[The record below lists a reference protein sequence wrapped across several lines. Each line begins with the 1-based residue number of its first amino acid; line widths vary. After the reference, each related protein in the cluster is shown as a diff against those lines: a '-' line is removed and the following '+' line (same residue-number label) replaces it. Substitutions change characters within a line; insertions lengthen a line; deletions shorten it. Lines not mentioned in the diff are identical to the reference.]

1 MAELSF
7 SEIESLVRA
16 ALVKAHAGASYA
28 YCRDVYPA
36 AVIYSVEIPSG
47 NSSKTDPGNG
57 VYYKRSFALT
67 EGESGYEV
75 TLGKVETVTTTREYK
90 TVKAFSLTK
99 FSEGEGDYIE
109 YPGTI
114 FEAGDYPDKGVT
126 FTPEDLIAAAAAFTP
141 VDNDLEHRETLLSG
155 KLGSLSD
162 VQAVD
167 NGNRLV
173 GMVRIPKWF
182 HALNKGEDGKP
193 LPIGVSL
200 AYDAN
205 KRIVG
210 NALTLSPRIK
220 SAQVAAAFTEF
231 VGKRNSGRDQKDLQQ
246 VHDTAVRLGAVCG
259 SEYTAH
265 PPKEKKTPMK
275 LGEFISRLFSGGGN
289 VDLDQE
295 IDTGGAPATTTFANP
310 ETDRLK
316 AENAALRAQQLK
328 AEAVK
333 FTDELTRDRRIL
345 PAQAEGIQALFVQ
358 AAADDAT
365 AGVATFSNEGAFTPG
380 DRVKALRSIWT
391 AAPQHSLTKEQ
402 LKDAIVV
409 EFAKGDAKPALDLN
423 SIYEGRRAAG
433 GGK

>member
-75 TLGKVETVTTTREYK
+75 TLGKVDTVTTTREYK
-90 TVKAFSLTK
+90 TVKAFSLAQ
-99 FSEGEGDYIE
+99 FSEGDDWVEYEG
-109 YPGTI
+109 TV
-114 FEAGDYPDKGVT
+114 FEAGDYPDKGVS
-126 FTPEDLIAAAAAFTP
+126 FTPAELTAAASAFAP
-141 VDNDLEHRETLLSG
+141 VENDLEHKNTIFDG
-155 KLGSLSD
+155 KLGGLSD
-162 VQAVD
+162 VRAAD
-167 NGNRLV
+167 GGARLV
-173 GMVRIPKWF
+173 GKLRIPKWL
-182 HALNKGEDGKP
+182 HSVNSGEP
-193 LPIGVSL
+193 LKVSL
-200 AYDAN
+200 AWDAD

-210 NALTLSPRIK
+210 NALTLNPRIK

-310 ETDRLK
+310 EADRLK
-316 AENAALRAQQLK
+316 AEIAALRAQQLK

-391 AAPQHSLTKEQ
+391 AAPQHSLTQEQ
-402 LKDAIVV
+402 LKDALVV
-409 EFAKGDAKPALDLN
+409 EFAKGDAKPAIDAN